1 MLTYASFSVYVHY
14 CREYSSLVLEDL
26 APKET
31 GRLALQV
38 RIHCLLV
45 SYT

>member
-1 MLTYASFSVYVHY
+1 MSHIYVLRIY
-14 CREYSSLVLEDL
+14 TNFREYSSLVLEDL

-38 RIHCLLV
+38 RIHSLLV